1 MSVRDSVGGACLDAI
16 AAKDATRIVDVV
28 NAGVALARG
37 DALRLSIFGG
47 LDVDA
52 AGGARRR
59 TQEATHTLFQAV
71 FVPVQNVNPAVA
83 GLEMD
88 RLFGIIFSNGFPQ
101 HGAES
106 YAETFYQCG
115 DCFAG
120 FSQHGGHRVSV

>member
-1 MSVRDSVGGACLDAI
+1 MSVRDGVGGACLDAI

-52 AGGARRR
+52 AGGTSRR
-59 TQEATHTLFQAV
+59 TQEAADTLFQSV
-71 FVPVQNVNPAVA
+71 FVPVQNMNAAVA
-83 GLEMD
+83 GLEVD
-88 RLFGIIFSNGFPQ
+88 RLFRIIFSNGFPQ

-115 DCFAG
+115 DCFAS
-120 FSQHGGHRVSV
+120 FS